1 VLQRDTW
8 LDILGRFVH
17 LAKKDE
23 EQPDGTTKRK
33 ETMIFPRYHQWDA
46 VTKLVAAARSE
57 GAGHN
62 YLIQHSAGSGKT
74 NSISWLAHRLASLHD
89 AAEQRVF
96 HSVLVV
102 TDRTVL
108 DAQLQEAVQQ
118 FEHKTGV
125 VARVTNEDG
134 SKGSKLVQ
142 ALAGK
147 TPIIVVTIQTFPFV
161 LEKIREEASL
171 KDRRFAVIADEAHS
185 SQTGSAAKKLKQV
198 LTAERA

>member
-1 VLQRDTW
+1 
-8 LDILGRFVH
+8 
-17 LAKKDE
+17 
-23 EQPDGTTKRK
+23 
-33 ETMIFPRYHQWDA
+33 M
-46 VTKLVAAARSE
+46 TKLVAAARSE

-74 NSISWLAHRLASLHD
+74 NSISWLAHQLASLHD
-89 AAEQRVF
+89 AVEQRVF

-108 DAQLQEAVQQ
+108 DAQLSEAIEQ

-125 VARVTNEDG
+125 VFSVTSEDG
-134 SKGSKLVQ
+134 SKSSKLVE
-142 ALAGK
+142 ALTGK
-147 TPIIVVTIQTFPFV
+147 TPIIVVTIQTFPHV
-161 LEKIREEASL
+161 LDVIRESTSL

-198 LTAERA
+198 LTAERMQEIEEGGEVDLDAPDGLLVDDGRADLTRRMVIFRQVVPLGR